1 MSPTSYPPAGGL
13 HPAIYLYNIMNVFL
27 ISVQNY
33 ILFLCKANY
42 SAIIFFMTHK
52 AGFVNIIG
60 NPNVGKSTLMNAL
73 IGEKLSVITP
83 KAQTT
88 RHRIM
93 GIVSEDDYQIVF
105 SDTPGILEPHYK
117 LHESMMKFVESTF
130 EDADLFLLVTEIDEN
145 FNNKI
150 VLEKLDKSNVPIIV
164 LINKIDL
171 SDQPAVEAK
180 LLEWKQKLPKAEI
193 MPISALRKFNL
204 EKIMS
209 TVISLLPENPP
220 YFSKEELTDKPEK
233 FFVAEIIRGKI
244 FLYYQKEIPYCAEVL
259 IDSFKEEENIFKI
272 RAIIYVAKESQKGII
287 IGNKGEA
294 LKKVGTMARK
304 DIEAFLQ
311 KKVFLEL
318 FVKVSKDW
326 RNSENQLKK
335 FGYIFK

>member
-1 MSPTSYPPAGGL
+1 MS
-13 HPAIYLYNIMNVFL
+13 
-27 ISVQNY
+27 
-33 ILFLCKANY
+33 
-42 SAIIFFMTHK
+42 HK

-73 IGEKLSVITP
+73 IGEKLSIITP

-93 GIVSEDDYQIVF
+93 GIVSEEDYQIVF

-150 VLEKLDKSNVPIIV
+150 VLEKLDKSNIPVIV

-171 SDQPAVEAK
+171 SEQPAVEAK
-180 LLEWKQKLPKAEI
+180 LSEWKQKLPKAEI

-204 EKIMS
+204 EKIMN
-209 TVISLLPENPP
+209 TVISFLPEHPP

-233 FFVAEIIRGKI
+233 FFVAEIIREKI

-259 IDSFKEEENIFKI
+259 IDSFKEEEVIFKI
-272 RAIIYVAKESQKGII
+272 RAIIYVARESQKGIV
-287 IGNKGEA
+287 IGNKGAA

-304 DIEAFLQ
+304 DMETFLQ
-311 KKVFLEL
+311 KKVYLEL

-326 RNSENQLKK
+326 RDSEPQLKK

>member
-1 MSPTSYPPAGGL
+1 
-13 HPAIYLYNIMNVFL
+13 
-27 ISVQNY
+27 
-33 ILFLCKANY
+33 
-42 SAIIFFMTHK
+42 MTHK

-73 IGEKLSVITP
+73 IGEKLSIITP

-93 GIVSEDDYQIVF
+93 GIVSEEDYQIVF

-130 EDADLFLLVTEIDEN
+130 EDADLFLLVTEIGEN
-145 FNNKI
+145 FSNKI
-150 VLEKLDKSNVPIIV
+150 VLEKLDKSNIPVIV

-180 LLEWKQKLPKAEI
+180 LSEWKQKLPKAEI

-209 TVISLLPENPP
+209 TVISFLPENPP

-233 FFVAEIIRGKI
+233 FFVAEIIREKI

-259 IDSFKEEENIFKI
+259 IDSFKEEEAIYKI
-272 RAIIYVAKESQKGII
+272 RAIIYVARESQKGIV
-287 IGNKGEA
+287 IGNKGAA

-304 DIEAFLQ
+304 DMETFLQ
-311 KKVFLEL
+311 KKVYLEL

-326 RNSENQLKK
+326 RDSEPQLKK

>member
-1 MSPTSYPPAGGL
+1 
-13 HPAIYLYNIMNVFL
+13 
-27 ISVQNY
+27 
-33 ILFLCKANY
+33 
-42 SAIIFFMTHK
+42 MTHK

-73 IGEKLSVITP
+73 IGEKLSIITP

-93 GIVSEDDYQIVF
+93 GIVSEEDYQIVF

-150 VLEKLDKSNVPIIV
+150 VLEKLDKSNIPVIV

-180 LLEWKQKLPKAEI
+180 LSEWKQKLPKAEI

-209 TVISLLPENPP
+209 AVISFLPENPP

-233 FFVAEIIRGKI
+233 FFVAEIIREKI

-259 IDSFKEEENIFKI
+259 IDSFKEEEVIFKI
-272 RAIIYVAKESQKGII
+272 RAIIYVARESQKGIV
-287 IGNKGEA
+287 IGNKGAA

-304 DIEAFLQ
+304 DMETFLQ
-311 KKVFLEL
+311 KKVYLEL

-326 RNSENQLKK
+326 RDSEPQLKK

>member
-1 MSPTSYPPAGGL
+1 
-13 HPAIYLYNIMNVFL
+13 
-27 ISVQNY
+27 
-33 ILFLCKANY
+33 
-42 SAIIFFMTHK
+42 MTHK

-73 IGEKLSVITP
+73 IGEKVSIITP

-145 FNNKI
+145 FSNKNI
-150 VLEKLDKSNVPIIV
+150 LEKIDKSNIPVIV

-204 EKIMS
+204 EKIIS
-209 TVISLLPENPP
+209 TVISFLPENPP
-220 YFSKEELTDKPEK
+220 YFSKEELTDKPAK
-233 FFVAEIIRGKI
+233 FFVAEIIREKI

-259 IDSFKEEENIFKI
+259 IDSFKEEEVIYKI
-272 RAIIYVAKESQKGII
+272 RAIIYVARESQKGII
-287 IGNKGEA
+287 IGNKGAA

-304 DIEAFLQ
+304 DMETFLQ

-318 FVKVSKDW
+318 VVKVSKDW
-326 RNSENQLKK
+326 RDSESQLKK